1 MVTLVLK
8 KEPSSPR
15 SGDADTKQDT
25 KLRNAIPPIISN
37 TLLSCYR
44 QSRRALAWSYR
55 MSHNLIA
62 AIIPEVCKAIYSV
75 LKDSY
80 LKLPTTS
87 EEWQDVASG
96 FHNLWNF
103 PLCLGA
109 MDGKR
114 VLVRKPANS
123 GSEYYDYK
131 TNHSIIMLAL
141 VDANYKFLYVD
152 VGAKGRASDAGVW
165 DKCTLRECI
174 ERQQLQIPP
183 SEDLP
188 FTNTKAPYVIVSDD
202 AFPLKTYLMKP
213 YPGRNI
219 TKEQTIFNYRLSRA
233 RRVSENA
240 FGILASKF
248 RVLMQPIAS
257 KPDNIKDIIMATVVL
272 HNFLRVKSGKPVR
285 PEMLV
290 REDTENGV
298 LIQGEWHG
306 LPNMMENLQAIAR
319 GHSNDAKIVRDTFRE
334 FFLTRG
340 AVPWQ
345 ERMAHLH

>member
-1 MVTLVLK
+1 TRI
-8 KEPSSPR
+8 SSF
-15 SGDADTKQDT
+15 QQHQ
-25 KLRNAIPPIISN
+25 RNGKM
-37 TLLSCYR
+37 LL
-44 QSRRALAWSYR
+44 L
-55 MSHNLIA
+55 
-62 AIIPEVCKAIYSV
+62 
-75 LKDSY
+75 DSITY
-80 LKLPTTS
+80 GILPCVS
-87 EEWQDVASG
+87 
-96 FHNLWNF
+96 
-103 PLCLGA
+103 
-109 MDGKR
+109 GKR

-131 TNHSIIMLAL
+131 TNHSIIILAL

-183 SEDLP
+183 SENLP
-188 FTNTKAPYVIVSDD
+188 FTNTKAPYVIVGDD

-213 YPGRNI
+213 YPGRII
-219 TKEQTIFNYRLSRA
+219 TKEQTIFNYKLSRA

-257 KPDNIKDIIMATVVL
+257 KPDNIKDIIFATFVL

-298 LIQGEWHG
+298 LIQGE
-306 LPNMMENLQAIAR
+306 
-319 GHSNDAKIVRDTFRE
+319 
-334 FFLTRG
+334 
-340 AVPWQ
+340 
-345 ERMAHLH
+345 

>member
-1 MVTLVLK
+1 
-8 KEPSSPR
+8 
-15 SGDADTKQDT
+15 
-25 KLRNAIPPIISN
+25 
-37 TLLSCYR
+37 
-44 QSRRALAWSYR
+44 

-183 SEDLP
+183 SENLP
-188 FTNTKAPYVIVSDD
+188 FTNIKAPYVIVGDD

-257 KPDNIKDIIMATVVL
+257 KPNNIKDIIFATVVL
-272 HNFLRVKSGKPVR
+272 
-285 PEMLV
+285 
-290 REDTENGV
+290 
-298 LIQGEWHG
+298 QGEWQE
-306 LPNMMENLQAIAR
+306 LPNMMENFQAIAR